1 MYFMKK
7 KTKKIIFISIAVVLG
22 LLLGGFGVSYLY
34 AQSLL
39 NKVEREKIDQSPE
52 ALGIDEE
59 AAKKIESNEKSKN
72 ITNIAL
78 FGIDAEDGLTGR
90 SDAIMILSIDE
101 NHGKLKLASIMRDSY
116 VNIDGRGMDKINHAY
131 AFGGPQLAVKTINS
145 NYKLNIKDYV
155 AVNFSTLPK
164 LVDAVGGVD
173 INIKDYELSELRDF
187 GINSTGLQRLDGE
200 QALMYARI
208 RFVGNG
214 DYERTERHRT
224 ILNSVFN
231 KLMKQEKTKILSTIS
246 DILPMVKTNLTNNQ
260 IMDLALDAIEINPSK
275 LEQTRFP
282 ADGYCQGKMINGVYY
297 LTFDQEATNEQL
309 YNFIFE

>member
-1 MYFMKK
+1 MKK

>member
-1 MYFMKK
+1 MKK

-22 LLLGGFGVSYLY
+22 LLLGGFGGSYLY

>member
-1 MYFMKK
+1 
-7 KTKKIIFISIAVVLG
+7 
-22 LLLGGFGVSYLY
+22 
-34 AQSLL
+34 
-39 NKVEREKIDQSPE
+39 
-52 ALGIDEE
+52 
-59 AAKKIESNEKSKN
+59 
-72 ITNIAL
+72 
-78 FGIDAEDGLTGR
+78 
-90 SDAIMILSIDE
+90 
-101 NHGKLKLASIMRDSY
+101 MRDSY

-231 KLMKQEKTKILSTIS
+231 KLMKQEKTRS
-246 DILPMVKTNLTNNQ
+246 
-260 IMDLALDAIEINPSK
+260 
-275 LEQTRFP
+275 
-282 ADGYCQGKMINGVYY
+282 
-297 LTFDQEATNEQL
+297 
-309 YNFIFE
+309 

>member
-1 MYFMKK
+1 MKK

-22 LLLGGFGVSYLY
+22 LLLGGFGGSYLY

-164 LVDAVGGVD
+164 LVDAVGGVY
-173 INIKDYELSELRDF
+173 INNKDYELSELRDF